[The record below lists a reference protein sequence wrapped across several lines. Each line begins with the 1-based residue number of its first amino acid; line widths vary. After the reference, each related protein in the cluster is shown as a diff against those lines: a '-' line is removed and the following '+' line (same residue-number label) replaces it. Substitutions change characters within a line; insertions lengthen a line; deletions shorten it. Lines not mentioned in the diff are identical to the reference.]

1 MATVTEKK
9 HTIEIDEVK
18 IGQIIRGITFV
29 FMMELGI
36 RIPTDDEKGNIKF
49 SQTIGLLNEILH
61 EELDKIINQTSNE
74 TQLDKIVPY
83 YCFNPYGIL
92 TIDPVTNK
100 YIVTK
105 DELCAVEKDGW
116 KSKQYHYPIETKLD
130 TILNWN
136 MCFIFHDGIDRDF
149 LKSIL
154 PLIVAINPEPRYY
167 PTNHAIEDLAPVI
180 PRGYMTE
187 KQFKTAMKYM
197 QLENIVVPPVCEFL
211 PYFLKESKLDRNQV
225 IIVNSVPLIKCE
237 RYGIGWEKQHP
248 NTDKEVYD
256 MLIGNI
262 KELETVDKVYIEH
275 TVHMFPDD
283 ETRTNGERIFHGF
296 VFGVTRKIKEEEH
309 KEEPNALY
317 FDEPI

>member
-1 MATVTEKK
+1 MASVVSENKK
-9 HTIEIDEVK
+9 NTIEIDEQK
-18 IGQIIRGITFV
+18 IDQITRGLTNV
-29 FMMELGI
+29 FMV
-36 RIPTDDEKGNIKF
+36 
-49 SQTIGLLNEILH
+49 
-61 EELDKIINQTSNE
+61 ELDLYQFLKDGKRDLKIDHTLAILNDLLYEEVEKIVNQTSNE
-74 TQLDKIVPY
+74 TRLDKITNY
-83 YCFNPYGIL
+83 DRYNIYGVI
-92 TIDPVTNK
+92 TIDPATNK
-100 YIVTK
+100 YILTRDELSVTK
-105 DELCAVEKDGW
+105 EWER
-116 KSKQYHYPIETKLD
+116 KQYHYPLETKLGD
-130 TILNWN
+130 ILTVN
-136 MCFIFHDGIDRDF
+136 MGFIFHDGIDRDF

-187 KQFKTAMKYM
+187 KQFKTAMKWM
-197 QLENIVVPPVCEFL
+197 QLENIVLPPVCDFL

-225 IIVNSVPLIKCE
+225 IIVKSVPLIKCE

-248 NTDKEVYD
+248 ETDKKVYD

-262 KELETVDKVYIEH
+262 KELETVDKIYIEH

-283 ETRTNGERIFHGF
+283 ETRTNRERIFHGF

-309 KEEPNALY
+309 KEEPNVLY